1 MLRTDQLTPGWLEKD
16 VLPRGLSARC
26 EQHPLRSTCR
36 PLLVLCAALKSA
48 FYPTNSFLLLYATPQ
63 LEGTILHPGVQAKY
77 RGVTL
82 TPLHFNGSFVSHP
95 QLSNNRQV
103 LLILPRAPPGR
114 TCGFSP
120 SGPHSLAQLSF
131 ALGQK
136 PASCPS
142 QLQAAARG
150 CFQKCRGGT
159 VPVTENPDPHPW
171 LPVAFRRKSKMAART
186 LPATFYGPSLLSH
199 ARLSPYGCSPRVP

>member
-1 MLRTDQLTPGWLEKD
+1 MPWAQLGWNPELCDLQDTMLRTDQLTPGWLEKD
-16 VLPRGLSARC
+16 VLPRGLS
-26 EQHPLRSTCR
+26 EWVSNIPLGQPADPSSS
-36 PLLVLCAALKSA
+36 LCAALKSA

-114 TCGFSP
+114 TCGF
-120 SGPHSLAQLSF
+120 PH
-131 ALGQK
+131 LGHT
-136 PASCPS
+136 PLHS
-142 QLQAAARG
+142 
-150 CFQKCRGGT
+150 
-159 VPVTENPDPHPW
+159 
-171 LPVAFRRKSKMAART
+171 
-186 LPATFYGPSLLSH
+186 Y
-199 ARLSPYGCSPRVP
+199 RLH

>member
-1 MLRTDQLTPGWLEKD
+1 MRFVRHDAHDRPADSRLVGEKRSP
-16 VLPRGLSARC
+16 LGLAGVG

-82 TPLHFNGSFVSHP
+82 TPLHFNGSFISHP
-95 QLSNNRQV
+95 QLSNNLQV

-114 TCGFSP
+114 TCGF
-120 SGPHSLAQLSF
+120 PH
-131 ALGQK
+131 LGHT
-136 PASCPS
+136 PLHS
-142 QLQAAARG
+142 
-150 CFQKCRGGT
+150 
-159 VPVTENPDPHPW
+159 
-171 LPVAFRRKSKMAART
+171 
-186 LPATFYGPSLLSH
+186 Y
-199 ARLSPYGCSPRVP
+199 RLH

>member
-1 MLRTDQLTPGWLEKD
+1 MSN
-16 VLPRGLSARC
+16 V
-26 EQHPLRSTCR
+26 PLGQPADPSSS
-36 PLLVLCAALKSA
+36 LCAALKSA

-82 TPLHFNGSFVSHP
+82 TPLHFNGSFISHP
-95 QLSNNRQV
+95 QLSNNLQV

-142 QLQAAARG
+142 QLQAAARA

-159 VPVTENPDPHPW
+159 VPVTENPQPPP
-171 LPVAFRRKSKMAART
+171 LASCCF
-186 LPATFYGPSLLSH
+186 
-199 ARLSPYGCSPRVP
+199 